1 MKNQTM
7 QKEEKLYLK
16 IGNALISKNSNIT
29 HGHMMTSPGLKYKN
43 KVFAFF
49 HNNAIT
55 FKLGKEFDPQKNGIK
70 RWDYLSPFKNKPPM
84 KAWFELPYS
93 EKDKWEAMA
102 FLALEK
108 IKEQVG

>member
-1 MKNQTM
+1 ME
-7 QKEEKLYLK
+7 KEEKLYLK
-16 IGNALISKNSNIT
+16 ICDTLISKNSNIT
-29 HGHMMTSPGLKYKN
+29 HGRMMASPGLKYKN
-43 KVFAFF
+43 KIFAFF

-55 FKLGKEFDPQKNGIK
+55 FKLGKEFDPEKNGIK

-93 EKDKWEAMA
+93 EKNKWEAMA

-108 IKEQVG
+108 MKEQVD

>member
-1 MKNQTM
+1 ME
-7 QKEEKLYLK
+7 KEEKLYLK
-16 IGNALISKNSNIT
+16 IGDALIAKDSNIS
-29 HGHMMTSPGLKYKN
+29 HGKMMTSPGLKYKN

-55 FKLGKEFDPQKNGIK
+55 FKLGKEFDPEKNEIS

-93 EKDKWEAMA
+93 EKDKWKAMA
-102 FLALEK
+102 FLALQK
-108 IKEQVG
+108 MKEQVG